1 MSFRG
6 KCTRGQLESIQMNI
20 SPRFA
25 AFAAAPFALICL
37 GFAVNGFLSLGEITD
52 PEQIADARGYI
63 GFWMF
68 LAVIAIVSGALSW
81 WLMSTQQQNEG
92 RD

>member
-1 MSFRG
+1 MH
-6 KCTRGQLESIQMNI
+6 I

-37 GFAVNGFLSLGEITD
+37 GFALNGLLSLGTITD
-52 PEQIADARGYI
+52 PEQLADAKGYI
-63 GFWMF
+63 WFWAF

-81 WLMSTQQQNEG
+81 WLMSTQKNQEEG
-92 RD
+92 